1 MANGQQK
8 VYHVVMNTTT
18 IIIPVKDKSERLRQ
32 KDVLLLPFTLE
43 YCQGRQNVYTY
54 GWLSE

>member
-1 MANGQQK
+1 MSN
-8 VYHVVMNTTT
+8 TT

-32 KDVLLLPFTLE
+32 KDVLLLPFTLD
-43 YCQGRQNVYTY
+43 YCKGLENVYTY